1 MAAEVVVVV
10 SSNTHSKNCVPSR
23 AEQWALRSA
32 EHDAKRGKKK
42 TKQHSQPVAEFK
54 CWSHPANQHPT
65 TLILS
70 CTSATSG
77 FAGDLLHLRR
87 LIAVP

>member
-1 MAAEVVVVV
+1 MVV
-10 SSNTHSKNCVPSR
+10 SSNTYSTNGVPSR
-23 AEQWALRSA
+23 AETWALRSA
-32 EHDAKRGKKK
+32 ENDAKRVKKN
-42 TKQHSQPVAEFK
+42 QAAQPTRAEIK